1 MLTKSL
7 NKQPDEILAEMLNPN
22 FQLKTILN
30 DNRMRTRYDWI
41 LAMTSLLES
50 ITKCIGSRERIV
62 IIFEQLPRTS
72 YLEGVYDEVRKLDS
86 ITDQLRFNFI
96 QSFLKVSNK
105 FLAMIPHSAD
115 GLTNILERVE
125 LLFTKVTS
133 KSSVRLKY
141 TE

>member
-1 MLTKSL
+1 MLTNL
-7 NKQPDEILAEMLNPN
+7 VNKQPDEILGEMLHPN

-41 LAMTSLLES
+41 LAMTTLLES

-72 YLEGVYDEVRKLDS
+72 YLEGVHEEIRKPDS
-86 ITDQLRFNFI
+86 NTDQLRFNFI